1 MDKCNGLF
9 GAVFGHS
16 FVPVITKSAPT
27 RPVQLEGN
35 ANFALK
41 VVDAYR
47 EQTYHGCYC
56 KRCGKVINA

>member
-1 MDKCNGLF
+1 MDKCNGLL

-16 FVPVITKSAPT
+16 FVPVITKSALT
-27 RPVQLEGN
+27 RPVQLEGS

-41 VVDAYR
+41 VVDANR

-56 KRCGKVINA
+56 KRCGKIIDA